1 MDTIISKSNEKVK
14 YFKSL
19 NDKKFR
25 QKYNAFYLEGIK
37 VVTEIL
43 ENKAIDILFIAYSKE
58 ILQNLN
64 GGKELLKKIDL
75 YNDKNKVIHLSQSVF
90 EYIVDTTSPQGV
102 FVVLKKQ
109 NIDIYNE
116 IDNLAKS
123 KSIVKDIILL
133 DKVQDLG
140 NLGTI
145 IRSAVAFGIKLIIA
159 TSGTAD
165 FYSPK
170 VIRSTMGAINK
181 VKIAYIDDN
190 ISQLFNY
197 LKTKNYEIFGTSLK
211 SSKNINEMLFNENNV
226 FVLGNEANGVSEE
239 ILSLCDSNIK
249 IPMLDNMESLNVSVA
264 TSIIMYKNYIDKL
277 KK

>member
-123 KSIVKDIILL
+123 KNVVKDIILL

-170 VIRSTMGAINK
+170 VIRST
-181 VKIAYIDDN
+181 
-190 ISQLFNY
+190 
-197 LKTKNYEIFGTSLK
+197 KN
-211 SSKNINEMLFNENNV
+211 
-226 FVLGNEANGVSEE
+226 
-239 ILSLCDSNIK
+239 
-249 IPMLDNMESLNVSVA
+249 
-264 TSIIMYKNYIDKL
+264 SIY
-277 KK
+277 

>member
-75 YNDKNKVIHLSQSVF
+75 YNDKNKVVHLSQSVF

-109 NIDIYNE
+109 NIDVYNE

-123 KSIVKDIILL
+123 KNIVKDIILL